1 MFVCLFFNFSRSYI
15 YKLKLEELVIDLH
28 TLIQFNLTKAIRWYK
43 IHTKNNLSNKLCGS
57 KFLQL
62 QDLKLSGWHK
72 LRVEISNEPIL
83 AVALKLLN
91 WMGVTMTVHDL
102 RLWCHTT
109 SLTSSCTLQLSVS
122 WLLVSWET
130 LISSLLVY

>member
-15 YKLKLEELVIDLH
+15 LKLKELVIDLH
-28 TLIQFNLTKAIRWYK
+28 TLIQFNLTKAIRCYK
-43 IHTKNNLSNKLCGS
+43 IHTKNNLSNKFCGS

-102 RLWCHTT
+102 RLWCHIT
-109 SLTSSCTLQLSVS
+109 SLTSDCTLQLSVS
-122 WLLVSWET
+122 WLVSWET
-130 LISSLLVY
+130 LISSLLVSY